1 MKIAYVT
8 DSGSGRSIDEQAA
21 DGIYSLPLQIMEGSN
36 SYQDLETISQSSI
49 ISLLEQKK
57 VMTTSQPSPG
67 LITDLFENLK
77 AQGVEMIVAVP
88 ICNGLSGTIS
98 TMNAIAADLG
108 LQFLSFD
115 TYTTASVE
123 NYLIHRIKQLNEEG
137 HSPMEVSVSAENII
151 SSCETIVIPGD
162 LMHLARSGRLTA
174 SAARMATL
182 LRITPILHLNRE
194 TAGKIDSYDK
204 VISMRRAM
212 KRVLEHMKEANLDE
226 NWHLTITHV
235 NAIDLAETF
244 YHQAQE
250 MFPKAEMEILPLCS
264 PVAVHV
270 GIGSLCLQYFR
281 KQ

>member
-1 MKIAYVT
+1 MLIECVLAAIPVVFLAGLPYKIDRRRDVIESEHIHTPVT
-8 DSGSGRSIDEQAA
+8 ICVLSDVHCRPFGRNQSRIKKIIDE
-21 DGIYSLPLQIMEGSN
+21 
-36 SYQDLETISQSSI
+36 
-49 ISLLEQKK
+49 
-57 VMTTSQPSPG
+57 
-67 LITDLFENLK
+67 EN
-77 AQGVEMIVAVP
+77 P
-88 ICNGLSGTIS
+88 
-98 TMNAIAADLG
+98 D
-108 LQFLSFD
+108 F
-115 TYTTASVE
+115 
-123 NYLIHRIKQLNEEG
+123 
-137 HSPMEVSVSAENII
+137 
-151 SSCETIVIPGD
+151 IVIPGD

-194 TAGKIDSYDK
+194 TAGKIDTYDK